1 MSKFYPFNSA
11 AEVAKYSFRTED
23 ELIKLSESE
32 SEYGKARFKA
42 AIDCASGCKEFADAQ
57 KNGDTL
63 PGYRMPSDIDISK
76 TWHQLSRVEK
86 GQSPTAG
93 LKGLLK

>member
-11 AEVAKYSFRTED
+11 AEAAKYSFRTQD
-23 ELIKLSESE
+23 ELVKMSESE

-42 AIDCASGCKEFADAQ
+42 AIDCAAGCKEFGKALN
-57 KNGDTL
+57 NGDTL
-63 PGYRMPSDIDISK
+63 PGYRMPSNIDISK
-76 TWHQLSRVEK
+76 TWGQLSRVEK

-93 LKGLLK
+93 FKGLLK